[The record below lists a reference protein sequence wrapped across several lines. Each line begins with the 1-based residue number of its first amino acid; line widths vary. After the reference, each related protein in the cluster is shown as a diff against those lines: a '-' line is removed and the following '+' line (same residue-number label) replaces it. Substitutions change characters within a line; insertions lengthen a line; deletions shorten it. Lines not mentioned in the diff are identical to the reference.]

1 MAGRP
6 FVTSE
11 VLTGIAIGFHNPD
24 YTLIADSVLPRVP
37 VGGDTFKWLEYPIDE
52 ALTVPE
58 TRVGRKG
65 RVNIAEFNA
74 TERGGATKDYGLG
87 VPIPQTD
94 IDQAAARRKAGLS
107 TFDPELHAAA
117 YLTNLVLLDREVR
130 VAKVAQD
137 PNNFVAGQV
146 QTLTGT
152 AQFSDFTNSDPIG
165 VISDAIDSGLVRFN
179 RCTMGFAAWKVI
191 RRHPKI
197 VNAVKGNVTGQGII
211 TREQFRDLF
220 ELKEFNVGESWVNT
234 ARKGQPANRT
244 RVWGKNISLTFID
257 RQATPETGGLTWGFS
272 PQYGTRIAGTV
283 IDSDVGLKGGREI
296 RVGEQIDELIVAKAA
311 GALIQAVVA

>member
-11 VLTGIAIGFHNPD
+11 VLTGIAIGYHNPD
-24 YTLIADSVLPRVP
+24 YTLIADSVLPRVS

-58 TRVGRKG
+58 TSVGRRG
-65 RVNIAEFNA
+65 RVNTVEFNA
-74 TERGGATKDYGLG
+74 IERGGTTKDYGLEN
-87 VPIPQTD
+87 PIPQTD

-107 TFDPELHAAA
+107 NYDPELHAAA

-130 VAKVAQD
+130 VAKAAQD
-137 PNNFVAGQV
+137 PNNYVAGQV
-146 QTLTGT
+146 QTLTGA

-197 VNAVKGNVTGQGII
+197 VNAVRGNVTGQGII
-211 TREQFRDLF
+211 TREEFRHLF
-220 ELKEFNVGESWVNT
+220 ELAEFHVGESWVNT
-234 ARKGQPANRT
+234 ARKGQTASRA
-244 RVWGKNISLTFID
+244 RVWGKNIALHFID
-257 RQATPETGGLTWGFS
+257 REAAPETGGLTWGFS
-272 PQYGTRIAGTV
+272 PQYGGRIAGSIT
-283 IDSDVGLKGGREI
+283 DADVGLKGGRTI
-296 RVGEQIDELIVAKAA
+296 RVGEQITELVVAKAA
-311 GALIQAVVA
+311 GALIQAAVA